1 MMEGKCPMM
10 NILKAGF
17 LAGLMAPMAMA
28 QENNLSKQN
37 DRVNSALE
45 ELELVTAALDEGLKE
60 GSLSAI
66 QQYDKDAERIIFQQ
80 EPDRYLSALKDR
92 YYGYQLFFL
101 VDKSKSKG
109 PSKIRAGSGVE
120 PQTLY
125 IYKRVDD
132 SLQLIKVLPV
142 STGKEVRP
150 NKFDTRE
157 GFTRVQSAQAKYTS
171 RKYGEA
177 MPFSLWFESEYGTAI
192 HQTRPDWCNNK
203 IGSRASA
210 GCIRLCPGSA
220 EEVFNLVKPFV
231 APAREGFRNLQGLGS
246 NAIVLFEKV
255 SGLPYKMDSG
265 MGTLQAKTINGP
277 EDDDMDPKDRLAYN
291 DIERKTAFQ
300 DPPTVIEGL
309 PVFVRIIDA
318 SNNPEKRQELN
329 DIIADP
335 TKGFQKYFVPFD
347 IEAVKSKL
355 IPSI

>member
-1 MMEGKCPMM
+1 MKL
-10 NILKAGF
+10 LKAGI
-17 LAGLMAPMAMA
+17 LVGLIAPMAMA
-28 QENNLSKQN
+28 QYANSSQKE

-45 ELELVTAALDEGLKE
+45 ELEEMTGLWNESLKE
-60 GSLSAI
+60 GEHGKI
-66 QQYDKDAERIIFQQ
+66 QQYDTDAERIIFRD
-80 EPDRYLSALKDR
+80 EPDRYLNALKDR

-109 PSKIRAGSGVE
+109 PSNIRAGSGAE

-125 IYKRVDD
+125 IYKRVND
-132 SLQLIKVLPV
+132 SLQLIKALPV

-171 RKYGEA
+171 KKYGEA
-177 MPFSLWFESEYGTAI
+177 MPYSLWFESEYGTAI
-192 HQTRPDWCNNK
+192 HQTRPDWCNSK

-210 GCIRLCPGSA
+210 GCVRLCPGSA
-220 EEVFNLVKPFV
+220 EEVFNLVKPYV
-231 APAREGFRNLQGLGS
+231 APPREGFRNSQGLGS
-246 NAIVLFEKV
+246 NAIVLFEKKT
-255 SGLPYKMDSG
+255 GLPYKMDSG
-265 MGTLQAKTINGP
+265 MGTLHAKTIKAPNY
-277 EDDDMDPKDRLAYN
+277 DDLDARDLSLDN
-291 DIERKTAFQ
+291 TEREIVFQ

-309 PVFVRIIDA
+309 PVFVRIIDG
-318 SNNPEKRQELN
+318 SNDPAKRQELN

-347 IEAVKSKL
+347 VEAVKSKL